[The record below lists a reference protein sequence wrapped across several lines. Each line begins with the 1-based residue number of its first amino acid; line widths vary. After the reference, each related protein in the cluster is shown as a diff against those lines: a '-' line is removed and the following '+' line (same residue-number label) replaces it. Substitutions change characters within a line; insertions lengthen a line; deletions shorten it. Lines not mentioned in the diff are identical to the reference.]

1 MKRETPKD
9 SARTHTPNRFERD
22 QSGAVA
28 ESAFSTPNMRIR
40 SEKKVNFSKIVAS
53 SKSAPKDNRERE
65 NVEVNLPTYV
75 GDLLVFPRGGLKY
88 AGKTGHGNETRHK
101 KDLDGFYNSEVSLTK
116 YTDSSSLRLSGL
128 GYILRDASQTIENPL
143 ITAKAKIDNRR
154 DTSAFKR
161 SSTVPIVNDVNG
173 GEFLSRVSKNKGEK
187 TSLSLFKLAKLIESS
202 KDEDIAKIV
211 KNAPPKDAIPFL
223 LAGFFQNNGNLDSL
237 SKEQDNSTA
246 TAFYKQGLKAELFLL
261 AWQMKTLEGDNKS
274 LGGKNV
280 DLLAINAG
288 SGKRDMIAAIDNK
301 LYTTQKVYDRN
312 LAFPKE
318 AANFQYDAMI
328 RKDGKLN
335 IAERNPA
342 TRPSTLRYEGDKGP
356 LSEEQSMDWQPIERR
371 IEEGGGLVDLVRKHG
386 SGKSEFAE
394 RIEHK
399 LSHSDPDSLKLGEL
413 LRGIL
418 ELNEADAKDEMISPA
433 REQYSPMTG
442 NNTPNPISPAVE
454 KRRVSGVGIEK
465 IKNDTRLFKINLHS
479 SSDDVERIT
488 SFINL
493 QEDILQYGPKVML
506 HRLKSVEGI
515 DDILGRD
522 DKEKL
527 KNLKLISKTKLVVL
541 ADEFYYFNDKQIREA
556 ADKTVREIEGIKYDL
571 IDEWCK
577 SGSVVVTLGA
587 SASLGKIGVE
597 CAELDK
603 TIKKEQESLNS
614 SGNKAAVKKARSF
627 LYSFNGKNLK
637 DNPVLF
643 KVLDDGKSTDQAED
657 SKKSTNRR
665 EKSNINWK
673 GRAEVEISDS
683 KMKMPIKVN
692 KSDVTNREYLIRSAW
707 CIKELG
713 KFAPPKIKNCK
724 EYSDV
729 ISALTPKS
737 FEARN
742 FSNDPK
748 YLWGELGSVDE
759 IIAGKKA
766 KNSRKF
772 SLNEKDLFRAVKVFI
787 GNGLCDSFPSGTN
800 IENSSGSAKTTI
812 SELKEELGLKKSQYD
827 DLKSRL
833 DDAVGRFREFSFT
846 LEEPKD
852 SSATLFEVVNSQ
864 LPKLNA
870 GEKMQYILPQFKI
883 NEETCTESDID
894 NILEKSG
901 ANIVII
907 PHKEIGSNEPKCKI
921 AYLVEGAVNIE
932 VSELSEVNNKL
943 GSISD
948 GFPLEQKV
956 SMLSFYDKDNAIGG
970 DYGIASVG
978 IRYQTIQATDNN
990 FLVGSKSKP
999 AMTFQEIEQNERRNR
1014 VDLEDINVGDVVSKF
1029 VMPSDSEGI
1038 DISKCDAGDVIPQEV
1053 MDVIVL
1059 NTIAHDNM
1067 IAEVYRQYIGR
1078 NIEVEVEDHEKDES
1092 DVIESVAVRDDN
1104 GDEKP
1109 MYKGI
1114 VPVDLFL
1121 DEKMG
1126 IEVED
1131 SVDLERLDNADYDIE
1146 KEDEL
1151 EAYSDI
1157 EEEEFEI
1164 DGKYLNITVRS
1175 HEVNGETDMKFPDQD
1190 GEEMD
1195 GIIGEFSDQDGE
1207 EMDGVIGEVSEPI
1220 YSYMEANQ
1228 DLDDICKTPPRL
1240 GPRAVSMSSL
1250 SKVSGKKMFKLIEFE
1265 LKEDNPLFA
1274 EREEYK
1280 SNCLVCC
1287 DGVYEGDC
1295 NDIAKTLGRIII
1307 ESAHAFELDGNQIC
1321 EALYICQRQAGIG
1334 NAAISPLDE
1343 SELPDGYK
1351 DNENKYVQFSKKIQD
1366 LCKECGIFS
1375 PEVDDENQE
1384 LCGFSVAVMPKVV
1397 LSEIEDCIVNT
1408 EGDFEEMRKIYNCDL
1423 DDKSK
1428 RAKIEIYGEEKRS
1441 QSVGRGGF

>member
-1 MKRETPKD
+1 MKRRNAKD
-9 SARTHTPNRFERD
+9 SSRTHTPN
-22 QSGAVA
+22 SL
-28 ESAFSTPNMRIR
+28 
-40 SEKKVNFSKIVAS
+40 
-53 SKSAPKDNRERE
+53 ERE
-65 NVEVNLPTYV
+65 NVEVNLPIYV

-88 AGKTGHGNETRHK
+88 AGKSGHGNETRHK
-101 KDLDGFYNSEVSLTK
+101 KDLDGFYNSEVSLTE
-116 YTDSSSLRLSGL
+116 YTDSSSLHLSGL

-154 DTSAFKR
+154 EVSALKR
-161 SSTVPIVNDVNG
+161 SSTLPISNDVNG
-173 GEFLSRVSKNKGEK
+173 WDFLSRVSKNKGEK
-187 TSLSLFKLAKLIESS
+187 TSLSLFKLAKLIEGS

-211 KNAPPKDAIPFL
+211 KNALPKDTIPFL
-223 LAGFFQNNGNLDSL
+223 LAGFFQNNGNLDSI
-237 SKEQDNSTA
+237 SKEQYNSTA
-246 TAFYKQGLKAELFLL
+246 TAFYKQALKAELFLL

-280 DLLAINAG
+280 DLLAVNAG

-301 LYTTQKVYDRN
+301 RYTTQKVYDRN

-328 RKDGKLN
+328 RKGGKLN

-399 LSHSDPDSLKLGEL
+399 LSNSDSGSLKLDEL
-413 LRGIL
+413 IRVIL
-418 ELNEADAKDEMISPA
+418 ELNEADVKDEMTSPA
-433 REQYSPMTG
+433 IAQYSPMTG
-442 NNTPNPISPAVE
+442 NNTPNLISPAVE

-493 QEDILQYGPKVML
+493 QEDILQYGPRTML
-506 HRLKSVEGI
+506 HRLKNVDGI
-515 DDILGRD
+515 DDILGSD
-522 DKEKL
+522 NKEKL
-527 KNLKLISKTKLVVL
+527 KNLKLISKAKLVVL

-556 ADKTVREIEGIKYDL
+556 DDKTVREIEEIKYDL
-571 IDEWCK
+571 IDKWCK

-597 CAELDK
+597 CEELDK

-614 SGNKAAVKKARSF
+614 SGNKAVVKKARSF

-673 GRAEVEISDS
+673 GRAEVETSDS

-692 KSDVTNREYLIRSAW
+692 KANITNREYLIRSAW

-742 FSNDPK
+742 FPNDPK
-748 YLWGELGSVDE
+748 YLWGELSSVDE
-759 IIAGKKA
+759 VIAGKKA

-772 SLNEKDLFRAVKVFI
+772 SLNEEDLFRAVKVFI

-812 SELKEELGLKKSQYD
+812 SELKEELELKKSQYD
-827 DLKSRL
+827 DLRSRL
-833 DDAVGRFREFSFT
+833 DDAVGRFKDFSFA

-852 SSATLFEVVNSQ
+852 SSASLFEVVNSQ
-864 LPKLNA
+864 LSKLNA

-883 NEETCTESDID
+883 NEETCTESDIG

-921 AYLVEGAVNIE
+921 AYLMDGVVNIA

-943 GSISD
+943 GSISE
-948 GFPLEQKV
+948 GFPPEQKV

-1014 VDLEDINVGDVVSKF
+1014 ADLEDINVGDVVSKF

-1053 MDVIVL
+1053 MDVIAL
-1059 NTIAHDNM
+1059 NTIVHDNM

-1078 NIEVEVEDHEKDES
+1078 NIEVEVEESEKAES
-1092 DVIESVAVRDDN
+1092 GVIESVLVIDDN
-1104 GDEKP
+1104 GDDKSRYEDV
-1109 MYKGI
+1109 

-1126 IEVED
+1126 IVAAD
-1131 SVDLERLDNADYDIE
+1131 SVDLKRLDNADYDIE
-1146 KEDEL
+1146 EEDEL
-1151 EAYSDI
+1151 EAYSYIEEEDESEAYSDI

-1175 HEVNGETDMKFPDQD
+1175 HEVNGKTDMKFPDQD
-1190 GEEMD
+1190 GEKMD
-1195 GIIGEFSDQDGE
+1195 GVIGEFSDQDGE
-1207 EMDGVIGEVSEPI
+1207 EMDGVIGEVSKPTP
-1220 YSYMEANQ
+1220 SYMEANQ

-1250 SKVSGKKMFKLIEFE
+1250 SKVFGKKMFELFEFE
-1265 LKEDNPLFA
+1265 LKEDNPLFE
-1274 EREEYK
+1274 EREECK

-1287 DGVYEGDC
+1287 DGVYEGDW

-1307 ESAHAFELDGNQIC
+1307 ESAHACKLNGNQIC
-1321 EALYICQRQAGIG
+1321 EALDICQRQAGIG
-1334 NAAISPLDE
+1334 NAAISSLGE
-1343 SELPDGYK
+1343 SELPEGYK
-1351 DNENKYVQFSKKIQD
+1351 DNEYAYVEFSRRVQD

-1384 LCGFSVAVMPKVV
+1384 LCGFSVAVMPKGV

-1408 EGDFEEMRKIYNCDL
+1408 EGDFEEMRKIYNRDL